1 MFRKARLEDLD
12 LIEDIAKSAI
22 AFLKDHGIDQW
33 NNGYPNKEVF
43 LEDIKLERGFL
54 LDDIAY
60 VAIILDGDPNYLKI
74 NGAWH
79 QDAEYAALH
88 RTMVKSALTNKGNG
102 KRLFLSA
109 QDYIKKMGYEYIR
122 IDTHKDNF
130 IMRHLLE
137 KLDYKLCGTITLAYD
152 KSKREAYDKLL

>member
-1 MFRKARLEDLD
+1 MFRKAQLEDLD

-22 AFLKDHGIDQW
+22 TFLKDQGIDQW

-79 QDAEYAALH
+79 QDAKYAALH
-88 RTMVKSALTNKGNG
+88 RTMVKSTMTNKGIG

-109 QDYIKKMGYEYIR
+109 EDHVKKMGYDYIR
-122 IDTHKDNF
+122 IDTHKDNL

-152 KSKREAYDKLL
+152 GGKRQAYDKLL